1 LEDLAIHVKGLEP
14 PGYDPRVLKGMG
26 LAYATADRGACHL
39 RSTFYKPEIAGII
52 PPDRVEGKAELFTEW
67 EDRLTIMDAL
77 SVCRF
82 YRDFYLWDE
91 FALIIEGVT
100 GMKLSKEQLKEIA
113 DNILNGAREFNLREG
128 MKVTDDAL
136 PKRFFEETLEDSGK
150 VLPRADFEKMLSDY
164 YRLRGWS

>member
-1 LEDLAIHVKGLEP
+1 
-14 PGYDPRVLKGMG
+14 MG

-77 SVCRF
+77 IICRF
-82 YRDFYLWDE
+82 YRDLYLWDE

-113 DNILNGAREFNLREG
+113 NNILNGAREFNLREG

-136 PKRFFEETLEDSGK
+136 PKWFFEETLEDSGK